1 MGLVNR
7 DASFAQVDKPE
18 VASTLGHGFFVFWAT
33 SQPRTGLVHVI
44 LLTFP
49 CSVRTPGA
57 TS

>member
-7 DASFAQVDKPE
+7 DASFARVDKPE
-18 VASTLGHGFFVFWAT
+18 VAMGFSSFWTT